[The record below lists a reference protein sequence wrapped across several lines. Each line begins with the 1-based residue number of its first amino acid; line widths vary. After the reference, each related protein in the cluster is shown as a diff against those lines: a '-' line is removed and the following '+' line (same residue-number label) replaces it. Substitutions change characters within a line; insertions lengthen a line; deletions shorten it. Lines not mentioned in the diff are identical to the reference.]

1 MPDIISTLQQDTVNM
16 VVVTNDTGMDYK
28 NCPDWSTTLVT
39 RRDNALRPGIQRK
52 GVRRE
57 ESTLGNIDTI
67 CSLPG
72 FTIISVIP
80 SADYYQGL

>member
-1 MPDIISTLQQDTVNM
+1 MPDIISTLQQNTVNM

-28 NCPDWSTTLVT
+28 NCPDWSNTLVA

-52 GVRRE
+52 SVRRE
-57 ESTLGNIDTI
+57 ESALGNIDTV

-72 FTIISVIP
+72 FAIISLIP
-80 SADYYQGL
+80 STDYYQRL